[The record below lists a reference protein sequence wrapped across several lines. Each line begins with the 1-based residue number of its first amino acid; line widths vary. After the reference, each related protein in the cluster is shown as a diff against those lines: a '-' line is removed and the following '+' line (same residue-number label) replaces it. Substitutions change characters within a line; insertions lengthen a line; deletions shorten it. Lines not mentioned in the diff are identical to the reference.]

1 MWNVTWVLLFM
12 VGPWRRSRE
21 RIRDIWGID
30 HRQSPHEA
38 DGGKSRAGLGGLVR
52 GAHSIHDPVE
62 SGKRATETIAI
73 LTKV

>member
-1 MWNVTWVLLFM
+1 L
-12 VGPWRRSRE
+12 
-21 RIRDIWGID
+21 GID

-52 GAHSIHDPVE
+52 GAHSIRDPVE
-62 SGKRATETIAI
+62 SGKRAIETIAI